1 MHLRLF
7 SGDCKYWANS
17 VHVKSG
23 YGFLYRTTA
32 SKYGH
37 LVDYRKIKQI
47 SAVTYISE
55 CVLFMLCGQKN
66 SKDKHEGFYHD
77 HAFHS
82 TVIYVTSTKKH
93 STHLVASPIC

>member
-23 YGFLYRTTA
+23 YGFLYRTTV
-32 SKYGH
+32 SKYEH
-37 LVDYRKIKQI
+37 LVEYRKIKQI

-55 CVLFMLCGQKN
+55 CVLLCYVDRKIQKTN
-66 SKDKHEGFYHD
+66 MKD
-77 HAFHS
+77 S
-82 TVIYVTSTKKH
+82 TMTMHFIVQ
-93 STHLVASPIC
+93 